1 MIFLLALWL
10 AFSDIGAVKA
20 EPDLDKRS
28 ELALVNADHNIDQ
41 AEQAYKSGD
50 LSGTETA
57 LKDVSE
63 SVVVCYDALQQTRT
77 PPRKS
82 KYYKRAELKVQ
93 ALLRRLNGFRE
104 DVGFETQA
112 AVDAAVKKVS
122 DVHDHL
128 IADIMSKKK

>member
-1 MIFLLALWL
+1 VFLLLALWL
-10 AFSDIGAVKA
+10 AFSDIAAVKA

-28 ELALVNADHNIDQ
+28 ELALVNAEHELDQ
-41 AEQAYKSGD
+41 ARQIYKSGD
-50 LSGTETA
+50 QAAAEAA
-57 LKDVSE
+57 LKEVSE
-63 SVVVCYDALQQTRT
+63 SVDLSYDALQQSHT

-104 DVGFETQA
+104 DSGFEIKP
-112 AVDAAVKKVS
+112 AVDAVVKKVS
-122 DVHDHL
+122 EVHDRL